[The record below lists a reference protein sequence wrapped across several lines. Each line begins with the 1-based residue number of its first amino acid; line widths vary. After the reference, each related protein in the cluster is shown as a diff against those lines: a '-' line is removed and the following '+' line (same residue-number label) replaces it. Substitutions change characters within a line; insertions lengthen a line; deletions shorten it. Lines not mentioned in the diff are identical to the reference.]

1 MAGSLLGLESGVV
14 TSRMVPFGADGKREV
29 LSSTADAVDGLTTL
43 PLRFDGI
50 EMRGTGDVTW

>member
-1 MAGSLLGLESGVV
+1 
-14 TSRMVPFGADGKREV
+14 MVPFGADGKREV